1 MKNVKTFLTSAMIAL
16 SSTCHAQMN
25 FHTNVTNLWFQGNK
39 SNVLEIAE
47 QRLTVNT
54 NDIAGLVL
62 KFEFE
67 VEFIEFLSI
76 SNTAHRVLAVGE
88 TIASVNFKRE
98 FPEYKEDIDTLLFAL
113 PFYPPNEI
121 AADKL
126 KALIPNKPL
135 NASKV
140 IKALQDDGYF
150 D

>member
-1 MKNVKTFLTSAMIAL
+1 MFLAGTTLAL
-16 SSTCHAQMN
+16 SFTCHAQMD
-25 FHTNVTNLWFQGNK
+25 FHTNVTNLWYQGEK

-47 QRLTVNT
+47 HRLTANT

-62 KFEFE
+62 KFDFE
-67 VEFIEFLSI
+67 VEFLEFPSI
-76 SNTAHRVLAVGE
+76 SNTAHRALAVGE
-88 TIASVNFKRE
+88 TIVSANFKRE
-98 FPEYKEDIDTLLFAL
+98 FPEYKDGIEALLYAL

-126 KALIPNKPL
+126 KALIPHKPL

-150 D
+150 Q